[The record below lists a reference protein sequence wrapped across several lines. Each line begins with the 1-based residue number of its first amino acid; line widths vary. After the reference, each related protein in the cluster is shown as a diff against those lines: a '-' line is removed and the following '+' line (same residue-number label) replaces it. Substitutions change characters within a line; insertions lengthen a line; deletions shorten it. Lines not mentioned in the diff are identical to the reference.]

1 MIGLLEEVRKE
12 SELILEDLEWTA
24 AIKVFVPDFSE
35 KIEKEVA
42 ILSLNFATLRCGIL
56 TVTLRARFRCL
67 SRSKEA
73 PVEVPSSQGCPIR
86 QNGTFSATEQNQA

>member
-1 MIGLLEEVRKE
+1 MAKLTPTERE
-12 SELILEDLEWTA
+12 
-24 AIKVFVPDFSE
+24 
-35 KIEKEVA
+35 
-42 ILSLNFATLRCGIL
+42 SLNFVTLRCGIL

-73 PVEVPSSQGCPIR
+73 PVEVNFEQGYPIR

>member
-1 MIGLLEEVRKE
+1 M
-12 SELILEDLEWTA
+12 
-24 AIKVFVPDFSE
+24 PDFSE

-86 QNGTFSATEQNQA
+86 QNGTFNATEQNSFLDIRGSSACWQDLNWIYVGAC